1 MNFKKCT
8 DDLLIRI
15 TLDDVAKALDL
26 SVQTI
31 RQARVSSAS
40 SAYRTPPNGWE
51 SAVRILAE
59 RRVKELKKLIK
70 RL

>member
-1 MNFKKCT
+1 MNFRKCT

-40 SAYRTPPNGWE
+40 SPTDTPRMDGRSLSGFWL
-51 SAVRILAE
+51 RG
-59 RRVKELKKLIK
+59 ELTN
-70 RL
+70 